1 MPEDG
6 TSGFYTQLKQL
17 NTEYNARVQKIAAK
31 KIELS
36 KQTSLQTVYDQYV
49 SSAQEEIISL
59 RSQLAQL
66 AGLKNYDIEKVLAYI
81 SNHQDNEKAINLL
94 TTLTTAEHNLENYK
108 NSLFLIERSVSNLT
122 SFIDTEEEKNKKIL
136 DKKKI
141 LKKIF
146 IKDFLALFRKGHGLL
161 KII

>member
-1 MPEDG
+1 M
-6 TSGFYTQLKQL
+6 
-17 NTEYNARVQKIAAK
+17 
-31 KIELS
+31 
-36 KQTSLQTVYDQYV
+36 
-49 SSAQEEIISL
+49 

-122 SFIDTEEEKNKKIL
+122 SFIDTEEEKTRKFSIRKKS
-136 DKKKI
+136 
-141 LKKIF
+141 
-146 IKDFLALFRKGHGLL
+146 
-161 KII
+161 